1 MNSSAIIS
9 TSKLGFPWETQNPFL
24 FCVHHLDLYPEGNDQ
39 YGPNTSL
46 DGRNLGNDFV
56 IKDGFR
62 MYHGD
67 TVPGFPVH
75 PHRGFETITVVL
87 QGLVD
92 HSDSQGAAGRYGNG
106 DVQWMTAGKG
116 LQHCEM
122 FPLLDKEGPNTLEL
136 FQIWLNLPAAKKF
149 VDPHFTMLWSHEIPV
164 RSYLDASDKKTEV
177 IIIAGELDGEKA
189 PPPAPNS
196 WASDPEN
203 EVAIWRV
210 KMDPGASWTLPA
222 ASEGIKRNLFFF
234 KGESIIVDQNTINEH
249 LALDLDP
256 SKELTILNG
265 EAESHLLLLQGK
277 PIDEPVVQYG
287 PFVMNNQSEIRQA
300 MMDYQ
305 DTRFGG
311 WPWPRPDQVH
321 DPEKKRFA
329 SYANG
334 KVEIPEDDSKE

>member
-1 MNSSAIIS
+1 MNSKIILG

-39 YGPNTSL
+39 FGPNASL
-46 DGRNLGNDFV
+46 AGRNLGNDFV

-67 TVPGFPVH
+67 KIPGFPVH

-122 FPLLDKEGPNTLEL
+122 FPLLNKEGSNTLEL
-136 FQIWLNLPAAKKF
+136 FQIWLNLPASKKF
-149 VDPHFTMLWSHEIPV
+149 VEPHFTMLWASTIPV
-164 RSYLDASDKKTEV
+164 IKFPDGLGGETEV
-177 IIIAGELDGEKA
+177 TVIAGELDGKKA
-189 PPPAPNS
+189 PPPAPDS

-203 EVAIWRV
+203 EVAIWRIR
-210 KMDPGASWTLPA
+210 MDPGTSWKLPA
-222 ASEGIKRNLFFF
+222 ASKEIHRNLFFF
-234 KGESIIVDQNTINEH
+234 KGESITIEQDNIDDH
-249 LALDLDP
+249 CALNLDP
-256 SKELTILNG
+256 VHPVNIVNG
-265 EAESHLLLLQGK
+265 ETESQLLLLQGK
-277 PIDEPVVQYG
+277 PINEPVVQYG
-287 PFVMNNQSEIRQA
+287 PFVMNNQAEIHQA
-300 MMDYQ
+300 MTDYQ
-305 DTRFGG
+305 NTRFGG

-321 DPEKKRFA
+321 DPAKGRFA
-329 SYANG
+329 SYASG
-334 KVEIPEDDSKE
+334 ITDIPENDTK